1 MKRLLLL
8 IFTFALS
15 TALIGCASR
24 SYVRRQTNPIN
35 DKVSELDQRTAQNTN
50 DIKQNTNEIKEVDAR
65 AQAGIQ
71 DAKSDAAAASQQA
84 NQAQAQSAAVAKR
97 VDTLPNP
104 DNYRVTT
111 EAAVTFGDNKDDL
124 TPAAKAQL
132 DELVS
137 RTSNV
142 KDYIFVVKG
151 YTDSRGGKH
160 YNYALSTGRADAVT
174 DYLVAQRGV
183 PTYKIFAVGLG
194 ENSPVDSNKTH
205 AGRAKNRRV
214 EIRLMMNTPEGA
226 TTASNQ

>member
-1 MKRLLLL
+1 MKLLL
-8 IFTFALS
+8 IFTLAVS
-15 TALIGCASR
+15 TALMGCASR

-35 DKVSELDQRTAQNTN
+35 DKVSELDQRTAQNSN
-50 DIKQNTNEIKEVDAR
+50 DIKQNTNDIKQVDAR

-71 DAKSDAAAASQQA
+71 DAKADAAAASQQA
-84 NQAQAQSAAVAKR
+84 NQAQAQSTAAAKR

-104 DNYRVTT
+104 DNYRVAT
-111 EAAVTFGDNKDDL
+111 EASVTFGDNKDDL
-124 TPAAKAQL
+124 TPAAKTQL

-137 RTSNV
+137 RTSSV

-151 YTDSRGGKH
+151 YADSRGRKH
-160 YNYALSTGRADAVT
+160 YNYALSTNRADAVT

>member
-1 MKRLLLL
+1 MKLLL
-8 IFTFALS
+8 IFTLAVS
-15 TALIGCASR
+15 TALMGCASR

-50 DIKQNTNEIKEVDAR
+50 DIKQNTNDIKQVDAR
-65 AQAGIQ
+65 AQAGVQ
-71 DAKSDAAAASQQA
+71 DAKADAAAASQQA
-84 NQAQAQSAAVAKR
+84 NQAQAQSTAAAKR

-104 DNYRVTT
+104 DNYRVAT
-111 EAAVTFGDNKDDL
+111 EASVTFGDNKDDL

-132 DELVS
+132 DELVN

-151 YTDSRGGKH
+151 YADSRGGKH
-160 YNYALSTGRADAVT
+160 YNYALSTNRADAVT